1 MSAEGPAAGGFPPA
15 AVALIDGEHYPPV
28 VVDALHALSH
38 RFSFRAALFLGGF
51 EKIKQGDLAAA
62 AAGIYGLPVHFPD
75 SSGVEAT
82 LHRLV
87 DTYRPS
93 VIVDLSDEPVVGYQ
107 ERFRLI
113 SHALA
118 RGVAYE
124 GSDFRFSPP
133 RLDRLATNPSLSI
146 IGTAKRVGKTALS
159 GYVARIMEDHLRGST
174 ERWVREGSGIVIVPM
189 GRGGPAEPE
198 VIDGAVRVLTAQ
210 DLLEWSRAGRHA
222 ASDHFED
229 AALSRMTTV
238 GCRRCGGGMAG
249 EPFVSNVAEGARV
262 ANALGPA
269 LTIFEGSGAA
279 LPPVATDARMLVAGA
294 HQPPE
299 YVTGYLGTYRVLV
312 SDAVVLTMAEEP
324 LADAARVARLVE
336 EVQVI
341 KKDVP
346 VIPVVFRP
354 RPMEP
359 IGGSSV
365 ALFTTAPASQESVL
379 RRYLEERHDC
389 KVVAF
394 SSRLSDRAGLR
405 EDLARPEFDTAE
417 MFLTEIKA
425 AAIDVVAEEAD
436 RRGVP
441 TVFVDNIPI
450 ETGGAREGELA
461 ETCRLLV
468 QTAARRYGSA

>member
-1 MSAEGPAAGGFPPA
+1 MIGSAGGGPPPA

-28 VVDALHALSH
+28 VVDALQALAH
-38 RFSFRAALFLGGF
+38 RFSFLAALFLGGF
-51 EKIKQGDLAAA
+51 EKIKGDDLAATA
-62 AAGIYGLPVHFPD
+62 ARIYGLPVHFPGP
-75 SSGVEAT
+75 SGVEGA
-82 LHRLV
+82 LRQVV

-93 VIVDLSDEPVVGYQ
+93 VIVDLSDEPVVGYR

-159 GYVARIMEDHLRGST
+159 GYVARIMEDHLREST
-174 ERWVREGSGIVIVPM
+174 ERWVNEGSGIVIVAM

-198 VIDGAVRVLTAQ
+198 IIDGGARVLTAN

-262 ANALGPA
+262 ANGLGPA

-294 HQPPE
+294 HQPLE

-336 EVQVI
+336 EVQAI

-359 IGGSSV
+359 IDGRTV
-365 ALFTTAPASQESVL
+365 ALFTTAPASQEPVL
-379 RRYLEERHDC
+379 RRYLEERYGC
-389 KVVAF
+389 KVLAF
-394 SSRLSDRAGLR
+394 SDRLSDRAGLR
-405 EDLARPEFDTAE
+405 EDLARPEVDKAE
-417 MFLTEIKA
+417 LLLTEIKA

-441 TVFVDNIPI
+441 TIFLDNIPI

-461 ETCRLLV
+461 ETCRHLAH
-468 QTAARRYGSA
+468 TAARRYGSA